1 MKLENEIES
10 LNNSQKKAVEWSGG
24 NLLVLAGPG
33 SGKTRVLTIR
43 IASLIHNFPDKR
55 FRVLGLTFTS
65 KAASE
70 MRERTKN
77 LIPPS
82 YEKRFSLSTFHSFST
97 DILRQH
103 GSHIGLEPDFNIL
116 TQDEDRV
123 AFIEDCISDLLKGN
137 EAELLSASKLLPLI
151 DRLLA
156 NCVEDHEIEK
166 WVYDQDSKRSVT
178 EIFKCYKL
186 KLIKNNKL
194 DFASILYFTEQ
205 LLRTKKRISK
215 QLSIVYPFVCIDEF
229 QDTNLAQYKI
239 LELLMDKESSKLFVV
254 ADDDQIIYQWNG
266 ANPERLEA
274 LKSDFSMTTIQLPE
288 NYRCPPEI
296 INLANHLITYNLN
309 RSPEKKPLKPIRPRG
324 GRETI
329 KLEALSSPEEES
341 IWIANDIKSKH
352 RQNLDDVV
360 VLGRTRKL
368 IETVANELRKIN
380 INPYMIEKKNEFESV
395 PMRFLHTILRLANT
409 RGDKEQVRRLCK
421 SYFELTGT
429 EILVDDVIV
438 LGKSEGGDFL
448 RFWFQLAKEKEKENS
463 RQEVLDYLKRGEKS
477 LVNRMDYKKFMGESF
492 SWFQTSLLKAAV
504 EDLGDDFNGEK
515 EIWFSVQ
522 NEIDRKFEGDELS
535 LYVMLQEMD
544 LSPKSSPPPNNS
556 LRCFTIHNSKGLEF
570 KHVYL
575 MGLAEDILPSFF
587 SLKKGDNSREVQEE
601 RRNCFVGITRT
612 QETLV
617 LTYSKSYYG
626 YPKQPSR
633 FLSEMGLSSFPKQS
647 GKSELF
653 GQKR

>member
-1 MKLENEIES
+1 MKNEIES
-10 LNNSQKKAVEWSGG
+10 LNDNQKEAVEWSRG

-33 SGKTRVLTIR
+33 SGKTRVLTLH
-43 IASLIHNFPDKR
+43 IASLIHNSPNKR

-70 MRERTKN
+70 MRERTES

-82 YEKRFSLSTFHSFST
+82 QEKRFLLSTFHSFST

-116 TQDEDRV
+116 TQDEDRI
-123 AFIEDCISDLLKGN
+123 AFIEDCMSELPKGSEIDLP
-137 EAELLSASKLLPLI
+137 SASKVLPLI

-156 NCVEDHEIEK
+156 NCVEDNEVEQWI
-166 WVYDQDSKRSVT
+166 YDQDSKRNVT
-178 EIFKCYKL
+178 AIFECYKL
-186 KLIKNNKL
+186 RLIKNNKL

-205 LLRTKKRISK
+205 LLRTKKKISK
-215 QLSIVYPFVCIDEF
+215 QFSIVYPFICVDEF

-239 LELLMDKESSKLFVV
+239 LELLMNKESSRLFVV

-266 ANPERLEA
+266 ARPERLET
-274 LKSDFSMTTIQLPE
+274 LRNNFSMTTIQLPE

-296 INLANHLITYNLN
+296 IKLANNLIACNLN
-309 RSPEKKPLKPIRPRG
+309 RIPGKKPLSPVQTESEE
-324 GRETI
+324 ETI
-329 KLEALSSPEEES
+329 QLKIFNGPEEEAS
-341 IWIANDIKSKH
+341 WIANDINSRH
-352 RQNLDDVV
+352 SQHLDDVV
-360 VLGRTRKL
+360 VLGRTGKL
-368 IETVANELRKIN
+368 IGTVADELEEVN

-395 PMRFLHTILRLANT
+395 PMRFLHTMLRLANT
-409 RGDKEQVRRLCK
+409 RGDKEQVRRVCK
-421 SYFELTGT
+421 SYFELTGI

-438 LGKSEGGDFL
+438 LGSSKGGDFL
-448 RFWFQLAKEKEKENS
+448 RSWFQLAKKREDS
-463 RQEVLDYLKRGEKS
+463 MTEVLDYLKKGEKS
-477 LVNRMDYKKFMGESF
+477 LVNRMDYEKFVDESF
-492 SWFQTSLLKAAV
+492 KWFKTDLLKAAV
-504 EDLGDDFNGEK
+504 EDLGDNFCGEK
-515 EIWFSVQ
+515 ETWLSLQ
-522 NEIDRKFEGDELS
+522 SEIERKFEGDELS

-544 LSPKSSPPPNNS
+544 LSPKSSPPPRNS

-575 MGLAEDILPSFF
+575 MGLAEDVLPSFF

-617 LTYSKSYYG
+617 LTYSKYYYG
-626 YPKQPSR
+626 WPKEPSR
-633 FLSEMGLSSFPKQS
+633 FLSEMKLI
-647 GKSELF
+647 
-653 GQKR
+653 